1 MKNIICK
8 KGNIHLIG
16 VPKKYQAIISTSV
29 LNGLDNA
36 EGILNYK
43 KNVGVAIFDAEYW
56 DIHPKLNLSAHARI
70 YYIDIKICFYRK
82 DKNINDIINVD
93 LPLAIHHE
101 FSHVVRANT
110 VGYGETLLDSFIDE
124 GIACFVEQ
132 SIMPK
137 RKIPY
142 IQKIDNE
149 QALWLEAKKH
159 LSQKIS
165 SKLHSDWFFGTG
177 ALPNW
182 IGYRLGYLIV
192 RQFMN
197 KNNISFD
204 KLVRM
209 SSKKILEGIKDRALI
224 F

>member
-16 VPKKYQAIISTSV
+16 VPKKYQAMISARV
-29 LNGLDNA
+29 LDGLNNA
-36 EGILNYK
+36 ARILNYK
-43 KNVGVAIFDAEYW
+43 KNVGVVIFDAEYW
-56 DIHPKLNLSAHARI
+56 DIHPKLNLSAYARI

-93 LPLAIHHE
+93 LPLTIYHE
-101 FSHVVRANT
+101 LSHVVRANI
-110 VGYGETLLDSFIDE
+110 VGYSETLLDSFIDE

-132 SIMPK
+132 SIIPK
-137 RKIPY
+137 QKILY

-177 ALPNW
+177 TLPNW

-197 KNNISFD
+197 KNNIGLD

-209 SSKKILEGIKDRALI
+209 SSKKILEGSEIKNLLR
-224 F
+224 